1 MFDPI
6 MEQIQTLAQDAW
18 LFLIGLLVIV
28 AMLGA
33 LYYVLQGTTGAAF
46 GASRMASTA
55 IIGAVGI
62 VILVLF
68 AFLVLPQL
76 GELIQGLVP
85 EPPF

>member
-18 LFLIGLLVIV
+18 LFLIGLLIIV
-28 AMLGA
+28 ALLGA
-33 LYYVLQGTTGAAF
+33 LYYVLQGTAGAAF
-46 GASRMASTA
+46 GAGRMTSTA

-76 GELIQGLVP
+76 GELLQGLAP
-85 EPPF
+85 APPF

>member
-18 LFLIGLLVIV
+18 LFLIGLLIIV
-28 AMLGA
+28 ALLGA
-33 LYYVLQGTTGAAF
+33 LYYVLQGTAGAAF
-46 GASRMASTA
+46 GAGRMTSTA
-55 IIGAVGI
+55 IVGAVGI
-62 VILVLF
+62 VVLVLF

-76 GELIQGLVP
+76 GEMLEGLSP

>member
-6 MEQIQTLAQDAW
+6 MEQITTIAQDAW
-18 LFLIGLLVIV
+18 AFLIGLLIII
-28 AMLGA
+28 ALLGG
-33 LYYVLQGTTGAAF
+33 LYYVLQGTAGAAF
-46 GASRMASTA
+46 GGGRMTSAA

-68 AFLVLPQL
+68 AFLVIPEL
-76 GELIQGLVP
+76 GGLLEGLQP

>member
-1 MFDPI
+1 VFDPI

-18 LFLIGLLVIV
+18 LFLIGLLIIV
-28 AMLGA
+28 ALLGA
-33 LYYVLQGTTGAAF
+33 LYYVLQGTAGAAF
-46 GASRMASTA
+46 GAGRMTSTA

-76 GELIQGLVP
+76 GELIQDLSP

>member
-28 AMLGA
+28 ALLGA
-33 LYYVLQGTTGAAF
+33 LYYVLQGTAGAAF
-46 GASRMASTA
+46 GAGRMTSTA

-76 GELIQGLVP
+76 GELLQGLSP
-85 EPPF
+85 DPPF

>member
-1 MFDPI
+1 MFEPI

-18 LFLIGLLVIV
+18 LFLIGLLVII
-28 AMLGA
+28 ALLGA
-33 LYYVLQGTTGAAF
+33 LYYVLQGTAGAAF
-46 GASRMASTA
+46 GAGRMTSAA

-76 GELIQGLVP
+76 GELIQSLAP
-85 EPPF
+85 APPF

>member
-6 MEQIQTLAQDAW
+6 MQQIQSLAQDAW
-18 LFLIGLLVIV
+18 LFLIGLLIIV

-33 LYYVLQGTTGAAF
+33 LYYVLQGTAGAAF
-46 GASRMASTA
+46 GAGRMTSTA

-68 AFLVLPQL
+68 AFLVLPRL
-76 GELIQGLVP
+76 GELIQSLAPG
-85 EPPF
+85 PPF

>member
-18 LFLIGLLVIV
+18 LFLIGLLIIV
-28 AMLGA
+28 ALLGA
-33 LYYVLQGTTGAAF
+33 LYYVLQGTAGAAF
-46 GASRMASTA
+46 GGGRMTSTA
-55 IIGAVGI
+55 IVGAVGI
-62 VILVLF
+62 VVLVLF

-76 GELIQGLVP
+76 GEMLQGLSP

>member
-1 MFDPI
+1 VFDPI

-18 LFLIGLLVIV
+18 LFLIGLLIIV
-28 AMLGA
+28 ALLGA
-33 LYYVLQGTTGAAF
+33 LYYVLQGTAGAAF
-46 GASRMASTA
+46 GAGRMTSTA

-76 GELIQGLVP
+76 GELIQGLTP
-85 EPPF
+85 APPF

>member
-6 MEQIQTLAQDAW
+6 MEQIQSLAQDAW

-28 AMLGA
+28 ALLGA
-33 LYYVLQGTTGAAF
+33 LYYVLQGAAGAAF
-46 GASRMASTA
+46 GAGRMTSTA

-62 VILVLF
+62 LILILF
-68 AFLVLPQL
+68 AFMVLPQL
-76 GELIQGLVP
+76 GELIQSLSP

>member
-1 MFDPI
+1 VFDPI
-6 MEQIQTLAQDAW
+6 MEQIQSLAQDAW
-18 LFLIGLLVIV
+18 LFLIGLLIII
-28 AMLGA
+28 ALLGA
-33 LYYVLQGTTGAAF
+33 LYYVLQGTAGAAF
-46 GASRMASTA
+46 GAGRMTSTA

-76 GELIQGLVP
+76 GEMLEGLSP

>member
-18 LFLIGLLVIV
+18 LFLIGLLIIV

-46 GASRMASTA
+46 GASRMTSTA
-55 IIGAVGI
+55 IIGAIGI

-68 AFLVLPQL
+68 AFLVLPRL
-76 GELIQGLVP
+76 GELVQSLAPG
-85 EPPF
+85 PPF